1 MRVGRFIY
9 GVLARA
15 APVLLI
21 TSVITFL
28 LTIFAEQEPADL
40 LLGEAA
46 TAEAVAEL
54 NHELGRDRP
63 ILVQFL
69 DWSGGALQGDLGAS
83 WFTGIPVV
91 ATIADRLPVSL
102 SVAALALL
110 IAVLLGGVAGVAA
123 ALKRGSWVDRLVTLA
138 ASTLATLPPFVV
150 SIGFILLFG
159 VVIPILPTGGYV
171 PFSQSSVGW
180 LASIILPAAALALE
194 AAADIARQL
203 RTALVRTYEE
213 NFVTGARLRGL
224 SRPRILF
231 RHALPQAAGPAL
243 ATLGLQVPRLIGGAI
258 IAEQIFSL
266 PGLGLMAYE
275 GAMQGDQP
283 VVLGAVMVTVV
294 VVLLSTLIIDLIL
307 LAITPTARRDSR
319 SPNQKRRLKGPPD
332 WANSHAGAAAVSTDA
347 DLAGLGASNGR
358 RPL

>member
-1 MRVGRFIY
+1 MKVGRFIY

-15 APVLLI
+15 LPVLLI

-28 LTIFAEQEPADL
+28 LTVFADQDPADL

-46 TAEAVAEL
+46 TAAAVAEL

-69 DWSGGALQGDLGAS
+69 DWSGSALQGDLGVS
-83 WFTGIPVV
+83 WFTGIPV
-91 ATIADRLPVSL
+91 ATTIVDRLPVSL
-102 SVAALALL
+102 SIAALALL
-110 IAVLLGGVAGVAA
+110 IAVLLGGVAGITA
-123 ALKRGSWVDRLVTLA
+123 ALKRGSWVDRLVTLT
-138 ASTLATLPPFVV
+138 ASTLAALPPFVV

-171 PFSQSSVGW
+171 PFSQSLVGW

-203 RTALVRTYEE
+203 RTALVQTYEE

-224 SRPRILF
+224 SKPRILF

-243 ATLGLQVPRLIGGAI
+243 ATLGIQVPRLIGGAI
-258 IAEQIFSL
+258 IAEQIFAL
-266 PGLGLMAYE
+266 PGLGLMAYD

-283 VVLGAVMVTVV
+283 VVLGSVMVTVV
-294 VVLLSTLIIDLIL
+294 VVLISTLVIDLIL
-307 LAITPTARRDSR
+307 LSITPAARRDSR
-319 SPNQKRRLKGPPD
+319 SANQKRRLKDPAEQP
-332 WANSHAGAAAVSTDA
+332 NSHADA
-347 DLAGLGASNGR
+347 EVGRIEEGLAGLDTTNGR
-358 RPL
+358 RPI